1 MLFFCLL
8 QLVPQ
13 LQHQSIA
20 SDMHIFRDWIST
32 KPDRS
37 TEYVRRSNTL
47 AACCLRVH
55 LGLNPAIFNEG
66 FAMFHFHFFWQ
77 LFIPVFGPW
86 CLQRILKIIPISVQP
101 SRRAASI
108 NACGKPWKAC
118 LNISIAKAL
127 TANGITSAKKVSTNL
142 KLIMVI

>member
-86 CLQRILKIIPISVQP
+86 CLQRILKIIFNFLHATVLCFPVTRPVCAFELPAYTTYFTCVFSHF
-101 SRRAASI
+101 I
-108 NACGKPWKAC
+108 N
-118 LNISIAKAL
+118 
-127 TANGITSAKKVSTNL
+127 V
-142 KLIMVI
+142 